1 MNQLLIQYSYL
12 QVLDLMTTL
21 AFLLHGIQEGN
32 PLVRFAMKFTASPIG
47 GLVLI
52 KCLALALGIYCWQCG
67 RQRLLPVQLM
77 HLRNQAVAR
86 AGAPFAEQIHIRWN
100 WLLKMQQLVSRT
112 QQDCDSCC

>member
-21 AFLLHGIQEGN
+21 AFLLHGVQEGN

-52 KCLALALGIYCWQCG
+52 KCLALALGIYCWHCG
-67 RQRLLPVQLM
+67 RQRLLTRINILF
-77 HLRNQAVAR
+77 AVVVA
-86 AGAPFAEQIHIRWN
+86 WN
-100 WLLKMQQLVSRT
+100 LAALIVGGLGVA
-112 QQDCDSCC
+112 